1 MSFKKI
7 AAPICAVL
15 SLIILFVMLHLVLIG
30 PVPVTSIRIDGWN
43 SRIVSREEIN
53 SGLKDF
59 SYKGSYIKSESGDPW
74 LFLDG
79 INENHNMRFVHI
91 DIEDLSEYSVPMQV
105 FFYTGDSVINAG
117 YYSLYQGQNIICLE
131 RNDFDQIR
139 LDLTNEYSNY
149 FWINEI
155 TFTDNYFL
163 ALPSWFWI
171 IYLLSSVVL
180 MVIFLMLIKEKLPKV
195 GESTKRSTYWS
206 EWTGFIRDSFHEH
219 KTAFIIGGIIVILI
233 FGYEITNFTLG
244 VDEEREIVH
253 SYGSTV
259 NIDAFR
265 LTSGDGR
272 YSMTLIKHLFS
283 SDGVFTPYVDTL
295 ISAIGIALAAIINII
310 CFEKCSRKRFKSA
323 SCIIFMGLFC
333 SLPYV
338 VAEWM
343 CYSIMNSGM
352 AIGILF
358 TSLDIY
364 SICTFAFSDT
374 SKRAIIR
381 QDPFWSKHAWLIYS
395 SLLCAF
401 TIAIVECLA
410 PYFMISACFCVI
422 FFIIYTENAG
432 FKQFFLK
439 AVPFMLAFLFGFGV
453 YNLVKLFLGANSYT
467 SQYLHWGKESIS
479 DILKGYVGY
488 LDYIFNGIRPGSA
501 LSAVSVLCFVLM
513 LFLISVRQKKA
524 ERFFLILFGGLCCF
538 ICTFALNIVTGGSTP
553 FRTMIPLMLLTS
565 VPWIIAI
572 EYLVSYKIIKVV
584 PVILSAFILLQQG
597 ILVNKI
603 FTGAHLCA
611 QLDMEMGYNIGI
623 KIMEEYPDVYSEKPL
638 VFVGRY
644 QHPSPSIIKIDAVG
658 QSVFWRDRSSYKI
671 YLLRYLGF
679 DFIHS
684 SNEQIAKADIY
695 AQDMPVY
702 PQEGCI
708 QEFDDMIVVRLS

>member
-43 SRIVSREEIN
+43 SRTVSREEIN
-53 SGLKDF
+53 AGLKDF

-79 INENHNMRFVHI
+79 INDNHNMRFVHI

-105 FFYTGDSVINAG
+105 FFYTGDSVLNTG
-117 YYSLYQGQNIICLE
+117 YYSLYQGTNIICLTGTNYD
-131 RNDFDQIR
+131 RIR
-139 LDLTNEYSNY
+139 LDLTNKKGVY
-149 FWINEI
+149 FNINEI
-155 TFTDNYFL
+155 KFTDNYFL
-163 ALPSWFWI
+163 AVPGWFWI
-171 IYLLSSVVL
+171 IYLLIASTLIIILVLLVKGRLSANKVREKSV
-180 MVIFLMLIKEKLPKV
+180 
-195 GESTKRSTYWS
+195 YWS
-206 EWTGFIRDSFHEH
+206 EWTGFINDSFREH
-219 KTAFIIGGIIVILI
+219 KTAFIIGSIIVILI

-253 SYGSTV
+253 SYGTTE
-259 NIDAFR
+259 NIDTSR
-265 LTSGDGR
+265 LTGGEGR
-272 YSMTLIKHLFS
+272 YSLILIKHLFS
-283 SDGVFTPYVDTL
+283 PDGVFTPYVDTL
-295 ISAIGIALAAIINII
+295 ISVIGIALAAIINII
-310 CFEKCSRKRFKSA
+310 SFEKCSRKRFKSA

-338 VAEWM
+338 VTEWM

-352 AIGILF
+352 TIGILF
-358 TSLDIY
+358 TSLEIY

-374 SKRAIIR
+374 SVRAIIR
-381 QDPFWSKHAWLIYS
+381 KSPFLSKYTWLICS

-401 TIAIVECLA
+401 TIAIVESLA

-439 AVPFMLAFLFGFGV
+439 AVPFMLAFLFGFGI
-453 YNLVKLFLGANSYT
+453 YYLFKLVLGATSYT

-488 LDYIFNGIRPGSA
+488 LDYIFNDIRPGSV

-524 ERFFLILFGGLCCF
+524 ERFFLMLFGGLCCF
-538 ICTFALNIVTGGSTP
+538 ICAFALNIVTGGFTP

-572 EYLVSYKIIKVV
+572 EYLASYKFIKAV

-597 ILVNKI
+597 IWVNKI

-623 KIMEEYPDVYSEKPL
+623 KIMEEFPDVYSQKPL

-644 QHPSPSIIKIDAVG
+644 QHPSPSIIKMDAVG
-658 QSVFWRDRSSYKI
+658 QSVFWRNRSSYKV

-684 SNEQIAKADIY
+684 SNDQIAKADIY

-702 PQEGCI
+702 PEEGCI